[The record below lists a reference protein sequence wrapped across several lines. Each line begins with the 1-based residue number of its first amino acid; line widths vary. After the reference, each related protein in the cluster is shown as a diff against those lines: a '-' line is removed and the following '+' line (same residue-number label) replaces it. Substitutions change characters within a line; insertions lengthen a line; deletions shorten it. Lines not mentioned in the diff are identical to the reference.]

1 MKAVYKK
8 IREMMICKR
17 SKRQSCSHIWC
28 DHVGF
33 SGACICNASLLDD
46 FNST

>member
-8 IREMMICKR
+8 IREMMIYKGVEAELLTYL
-17 SKRQSCSHIWC
+17 C

>member
-8 IREMMICKR
+8 IREMMIYKGV
-17 SKRQSCSHIWC
+17 S
-28 DHVGF
+28 F

>member
-8 IREMMICKR
+8 IREMMIYKGVR
-17 SKRQSCSHIWC
+17 GRAAHIF